1 MAFRPYRC
9 LSVAAFV
16 LLAACGAGERQAYQG
31 YAEGE
36 FVRVAAPFA
45 GTLQRIEVKRGMQ
58 VKAGDPLFVLEQ
70 ENEAAARREA
80 EERLKNAEATLADL
94 KKAKRPPEIAAV
106 AAQLDQAEANLRLSR
121 VQLERDQKLLV
132 EKFVSQARVDES
144 RARFEADQARVVELR
159 AQVATANL
167 AARSDEILAAE
178 HSVAAAQAVLEQ
190 NIWKL
195 AQKTVASTVT
205 GLVQD
210 TLFVTGEWVPAG
222 AAVVSL
228 LPPENIKVR
237 FFVPQAVAGG
247 LRAGQA
253 VRIRCDGC
261 GEPIAAQV
269 TYIAPQTEYTP
280 PVIYSRESRAKLV
293 FMIEARTAPADAPR
307 LHPGQPVEVDLA
319 P

>member
-1 MAFRPYRC
+1 MVFRPFRC
-9 LSVAAFV
+9 LSVAAFA
-16 LLAACGAGERQAYQG
+16 LLAACGNDERTAYQG

-80 EERLKNAEATLADL
+80 EERLKSAQSTLDNL
-94 KKAKRPPEIAAV
+94 RKAKRPPEIAAV
-106 AAQLDQAEANLRLSR
+106 AAQFDQAEANLRLSK
-121 VQLERDQKLLV
+121 VQLERDEKLLTA
-132 EKFVSQARVDES
+132 KFVSQARVDES
-144 RARFEADQARVVELR
+144 RAHYEADLARVAELK

-210 TLFVTGEWVPAG
+210 TLFVSGEWVPAG

-237 FFVPQAVAGG
+237 FFVPEAVAGG
-247 LRAGQA
+247 VRTGQA

-261 GEPIAAQV
+261 GEPIAGQV
-269 TYIAPQTEYTP
+269 TYIAPQAEYTP

-293 FMIEARTAPADAPR
+293 FMLEARPAAGDAPR
-307 LHPGQPVEVDLA
+307 LHPGQPVEVDVA